1 MTSAFTFQ
9 GPTAVFMLRGV
20 VGKGG
25 GEGVEESGDAWDNA
39 LHHILVNPCE
49 EQHRRKQHQQQHL
62 QAKTTVPH
70 ARKPLRC
77 FDDSRRG
84 REEPNPNPALRAQR
98 TPCGAATS
106 ALASASRPSFQQGN
120 EKRVC
125 SVPRLHVV
133 INTARGS
140 PATFFM
146 SNLFHSV

>member
-25 GEGVEESGDAWDNA
+25 GEGGEESGDAWDNA

-84 REEPNPNPALRAQR
+84 RRNRTQTPHYEPSARPAARPRPPSPAPRALLSSR
-98 TPCGAATS
+98 AMKSGCA
-106 ALASASRPSFQQGN
+106 ASRASTWSSIQRADRRPLS
-120 EKRVC
+120 
-125 SVPRLHVV
+125 S
-133 INTARGS
+133 
-140 PATFFM
+140 
-146 SNLFHSV
+146 